1 MFSTVTSAFLSS
13 SLTISSPRGDFK
25 FSVSDFLLALNW
37 WKYQGSL
44 SGLPG
49 CRRRPGSPVLGLSIL
64 TTSAPSQARL
74 SVQDGPASNCVKST
88 TRTPSRQS
96 NSTPR
101 FAMPSSHNTSAP
113 TVPPAGAKAQGRI
126 HPVAYPKSLR
136 LHPRQSHRPSIPTP
150 THSKGS
156 AAQTSDTHN
165 PSLLRIHELTISTT
179 ATPSRLEASISVK
192 PRSNACAAGS
202 PPPVAT
208 PYAI

>member
-49 CRRRPGSPVLGLSIL
+49 CMRRPGSPVLGFSIL

-88 TRTPSRQS
+88 TLTPSRQS
-96 NSTPR
+96 SSTP
-101 FAMPSSHNTSAP
+101 MPVIALPPINSAAAGAAECLS
-113 TVPPAGAKAQGRI
+113 PPAPDGYR
-126 HPVAYPKSLR
+126 PLLFR
-136 LHPRQSHRPSIPTP
+136 LAAEEPRREPQQRHR
-150 THSKGS
+150 
-156 AAQTSDTHN
+156 A
-165 PSLLRIHELTISTT
+165 
-179 ATPSRLEASISVK
+179 
-192 PRSNACAAGS
+192 
-202 PPPVAT
+202 
-208 PYAI
+208 